1 MNKSHF
7 DFDTP
12 INRSNTGSEKWNK
25 YKGRD
30 IIPLWVADM
39 DFRSPPSLINALQD
53 RVQHGVFGYTYPE
66 QGLIDVV
73 QAALV
78 RDYDW
83 KIDPGWLVWLPGLV
97 CGLNVLCRAIGEP
110 GDDVLTFTPVYP
122 PFMSAPILTERAVT
136 KVPLMLCNGR
146 WTPDFFA
153 LEKAITPCTR
163 LLLICNPHN
172 PVGRA
177 WDREELLQFYEIAER
192 HNLIIGSDD
201 IHSEL
206 ILDKNLRH
214 IPIASLAPEIADR
227 TITLLAPSKTYNI
240 PGLGCSFA
248 VITNTVLRNRF
259 KKAMGRLV
267 PHLNLFAYTA
277 AESVYRDGEPW
288 RAALLDYLRD
298 NRDLVEREVAVM
310 PGLTITHVEA
320 TYLAWIDA
328 RGTGIENP
336 GHFFEEAGVGLSN
349 GTDFDAPGFIRLN
362 FGCNRSLL
370 VTALERMRNAL
381 REKVGLTNSRFGIRM
396 GKLVTMEV

>member
-1 MNKSHF
+1 MYNEGGASEMADTLF
-7 DFDTP
+7 DFDTAVD
-12 INRSNTGSEKWNK
+12 RADTGSEKWNK

-39 DFRSPPSLINALQD
+39 DFRSPPALIKALHE
-53 RVQHGVFGYTYPE
+53 RVEHGVFGYTYPE
-66 QGLIDVV
+66 QDLIDIV
-73 QAALV
+73 QSALI

-83 KIDPGWLVWLPGLV
+83 AIDPEWLVWLPGLV
-97 CGLNVLCRAIGEP
+97 CGLNVLCRAIGKA

-122 PFMSAPILTERAVT
+122 PFMSAPVLTGRAVT
-136 KVPLMLCNGR
+136 KVPLALRDGR
-146 WTPDFFA
+146 WIPDFVA
-153 LEKAITPCTR
+153 LEAAITPRTG
-163 LLLICNPHN
+163 LLLLCNPHN

-177 WDREELLQFYEIAER
+177 WNREELLQFYDIAKR
-192 HNLIIGSDD
+192 HNLVIGSDD

-214 IPIASLAPEIADR
+214 IPIATLAPEIADR

-248 VITNTVLRNRF
+248 VISNSTLRNRF

-298 NRDLVEREVAVM
+298 NRDLVEREIAAM
-310 PGLTITHVEA
+310 PGLKITHVEA

-328 RGTGIENP
+328 RDTGIENP
-336 GHFFEEAGVGLSN
+336 GRFFEDAGVGLSD
-349 GTDFDAPGFIRLN
+349 GADFAAPGFVRLN

-370 VTALERMRNAL
+370 VEALRRMRGAL
-381 REKVGLTNSRFGIRM
+381 HTR
-396 GKLVTMEV
+396 

>member
-12 INRSNTGSEKWNK
+12 VNRCNTGSEKWNK

-136 KVPLMLCNGR
+136 KVPLMLGNGR
-146 WTPDFFA
+146 WIPNFIA
-153 LEKAITPCTR
+153 LEKAITPRTR

-177 WDREELLQFYEIAER
+177 WDREELLQFYDIAER

-206 ILDKNLRH
+206 ILDKNLSH
-214 IPIASLAPEIADR
+214 IPIASLGPKIADR

-248 VITNTVLRNRF
+248 VITNTALRNRF

-370 VTALERMRNAL
+370 VTALEIMRDAL
-381 REKVGLTNSRFGIRM
+381 QKKVGLTNSH
-396 GKLVTMEV
+396 T

>member
-1 MNKSHF
+1 MEKAHF

-12 INRSNTGSEKWNK
+12 VNRSNTGSEKWNK

-39 DFRSPPSLINALQD
+39 DFRSPPALIEALHK
-53 RVQHGVFGYTYPE
+53 RVEHGVFGYTYPE
-66 QGLIDVV
+66 QDLIDIV

-83 KIDPGWLVWLPGLV
+83 KIDPEWLVWLPGLV

-110 GDDVLTFTPVYP
+110 GDDVLTFTPIYP
-122 PFMSAPILTERAVT
+122 PFMSAPVLTERTVT
-136 KVPLMLCNGR
+136 KVPLALQDGR
-146 WTPDFFA
+146 WMPDFVA
-153 LEKAITPCTR
+153 LEAAITPRTR
-163 LLLICNPHN
+163 LLLLCNPHN
-172 PVGRA
+172 PVGRV
-177 WDREELLQFYEIAER
+177 WNREELLQFYDIAER

-227 TITLLAPSKTYNI
+227 TVTLLAPSKTYNI

-248 VITNTVLRNRF
+248 VVTNTALRNRF

-267 PHLNLFAYTA
+267 PHLNLFAYVA
-277 AESVYRDGEPW
+277 AESVYRDGAPW

-298 NRDLVEREVAVM
+298 NRDLVEREIAAI
-310 PGLTITHVEA
+310 PGLTVTHVEA

-328 RGTGIENP
+328 RDTGSDNP
-336 GHFFEEAGVGLSN
+336 GRFFEEAGVGLSD
-349 GTDFDAPGFIRLN
+349 GADFDAPGFVRLN
-362 FGCNRSLL
+362 FGCCRSLL
-370 VTALERMRNAL
+370 VTALQRMRDAC
-381 REKVGLTNSRFGIRM
+381 RAKVSLSEPKIS
-396 GKLVTMEV
+396 